1 MFPNAPSQSL
11 RRVKLTYYL
20 YVTLFWFATVLP
32 AAVQVL
38 LIQARGFDLSQIGVV
53 LGIYGFAVVLLEL
66 PTGGLADAIG
76 RKRVTLLALGF
87 ILASLAVLLVA
98 FSFVTLLAFAIL
110 SGAGRAL
117 SSGALEAWFIDSLQ
131 EVDPDAELQPALAVA
146 GTFELFALGV
156 GTLLSGVIPTFF
168 GGLPEEGTAIFTP
181 FSMTIVFSIAMFVVT
196 FLAVVLLVK
205 EDRSRLGDAEVSGF
219 GTIPNLIREAVGLS
233 RRNPTILLLLG
244 AASVGGFALSGVET
258 FWQPYFANLLG
269 GSEGNSV
276 LFGFLLAG
284 SFGLG
289 MVGNLL
295 STPLSKLFKKRYAL
309 VAALFGGIQGGMLLL
324 LALQSTAGLA
334 TAFFWLVYF
343 SRGTMNSP
351 HATLFN
357 SEVPAAKRSS
367 MLSVQS
373 LANYVGGGLGSIAL
387 GYVSEGFSIS
397 TAWMIAAGLLAL
409 SLPLYLLVDRRRA
422 RSLGDEAREKT
433 L

>member
-1 MFPNAPSQSL
+1 MTPNTPSQSL

-38 LIQARGFDLSQIGVV
+38 LIQARGFDLSQIGVA
-53 LGIYGFAVVLLEL
+53 LGIYGFTIVLLEL
-66 PTGGLADAIG
+66 PTGGLADAVG

-98 FSFVTLLAFAIL
+98 FSFAALLAFAVL

-131 EVDPDAELQPALAVA
+131 EVDPDAEIQPPLAVA

-168 GGLPEEGTAIFTP
+168 GALPEEGTAIFTP
-181 FSMTIVFSIAMFVVT
+181 FSMTVVFSASMFAVT
-196 FLAVVLLVK
+196 FLVVAFLVK
-205 EDRSRLGDAEVSGF
+205 EDRSRLGDADVSGF

-233 RRNPTILLLLG
+233 QRNPTILLLLG

-295 STPLSKLFKKRYAL
+295 STPLSKVFKKRYGL
-309 VAALFGGIQGGMLLL
+309 VAAIFQGIQGGVLLL
-324 LALQSTAGLA
+324 LALQSTAGLGA
-334 TAFFWLVYF
+334 AFFWLMYF

-351 HATLFN
+351 HAALFN
-357 SEVPAAKRSS
+357 DEVPAAKRSS

-373 LANYVGGGLGSIAL
+373 LASYVGGSVGSIAL
-387 GYVSEGFSIS
+387 GYVSDSFSIG
-397 TAWMIAAGLLAL
+397 TAWMIAAGLLVL
-409 SLPLYLLVDRRRA
+409 SLPLYLLVDRRRT
-422 RSLGDEAREKT
+422 RSRGDEAKAP
-433 L
+433 

>member
-1 MFPNAPSQSL
+1 MTPNTPFKRSL

-38 LIQARGFDLSQIGVV
+38 LIQARGFDLFQIGVV
-53 LGIYGFAVVLLEL
+53 LGIYGFTIVLLEL
-66 PTGGLADAIG
+66 PTGGLADAVG

-87 ILASLAVLLVA
+87 ILASEIALLVA
-98 FSFVTLLAFAIL
+98 FSFAALLVFAIL
-110 SGAGRAL
+110 SGIGRAL

-131 EVDPDAELQPALAVA
+131 EADPEVELQPPLAVA
-146 GTFELFALGV
+146 GTFELFALGI
-156 GTLLSGVIPTFF
+156 GTLLSGIIPTFF
-168 GGLPEEGTAIFTP
+168 VGLPEEGAAIFTP
-181 FSMTIVFSIAMFVVT
+181 FSMTVVFSAAMFAVT
-196 FLAVVLLVK
+196 FLVVIFLVE
-205 EDRSRLGDAEVSGF
+205 EDRSSLQNAEVSGF
-219 GTIPNLIREAVGLS
+219 HALPDLIREAFNLS

-244 AASVGGFALSGVET
+244 AASVGGLALSGVET

-269 GSEGNSV
+269 GGEGNSV

-295 STPLSKLFKKRYAL
+295 STPLSKLFKRRYAL
-309 VAALFGGIQGGMLLL
+309 VAALFQGIQGGVLLL

-351 HATLFN
+351 HAALFN
-357 SEVPAAKRSS
+357 AEVSVSRRSS

-373 LANYVGGGLGSIAL
+373 LANYVGGGLGSVAL
-387 GYVSEGFSIS
+387 GYLSSRFSIS
-397 TAWMIAAGLLAL
+397 IAWLLAAGLLVL
-409 SLPLYLLVDRRRA
+409 SLPLYLLVDARRA
-422 RSLGDEAREKT
+422 RARVEVEEVDG
-433 L
+433 

>member
-1 MFPNAPSQSL
+1 MTPDAIPL
-11 RRVKLTYYL
+11 RRIKLTYYL
-20 YVTLFWFATVLP
+20 YVTLFWFATILP
-32 AAVQVL
+32 AAVQIL
-38 LIQARGFDLSQIGVV
+38 LAQARGFSLSQIGVV
-53 LGIYGFAVVLLEL
+53 LGIYSFVIVLLEL
-66 PTGGLADAIG
+66 PTGGLADTIG
-76 RKRVTLLALGF
+76 RKRVALLALGF
-87 ILASLAVLLVA
+87 ILASEVALLIA
-98 FSFVTLLAFAIL
+98 FSFTALLAFAVL
-110 SGAGRAL
+110 SGIGRAL

-156 GTLLSGVIPTFF
+156 GTLLSGIIPTFF

-181 FSMTIVFSIAMFVVT
+181 FSMTIVFSIAIFAVT
-196 FLAVVLLVK
+196 FLVVALLVK

-219 GTIPNLIREAVGLS
+219 GAIPSLIRETFSLS
-233 RRNPTILLLLG
+233 RRNPTVLLLLG

-269 GSEGNSV
+269 GSEGNSI

-284 SFGLG
+284 SFGFG

-295 STPLSKLFKKRYAL
+295 STPLSKLFKKRYGL
-309 VAALFGGIQGGMLLL
+309 VAALFQGIQGGVLLL

-351 HATLFN
+351 HAALFN
-357 SEVPAAKRSS
+357 AEVPAAKRSS

-387 GYVSEGFSIS
+387 GYVSDSFSIS
-397 TAWMIAAGLLAL
+397 AAWMIAAGLLVL
-409 SLPLYLLVDRRRA
+409 SLPLYLLVDKRRA
-422 RSLGDEAREKT
+422 RSEKDGARDPT
-433 L
+433 P

>member
-1 MFPNAPSQSL
+1 MTSDTSSQSL

-20 YVTLFWFATVLP
+20 YVTLFWFATILP

-38 LIQARGFDLSQIGVV
+38 LIQARGFDLSQIGVL
-53 LGIYGFAVVLLEL
+53 LGVYSLTIVLLEL

-98 FSFVTLLAFAIL
+98 FSFITGLAFAVL
-110 SGAGRAL
+110 SGVGRAL

-131 EVDPDAELQPALAVA
+131 AADPDAEIQPTLAVA
-146 GTFELFALGV
+146 GTFELFALGA

-181 FSMTIVFSIAMFVVT
+181 FSMTIVFSIAMFAVT
-196 FLAVVLLVK
+196 FLAVALLVK
-205 EDRSRLGDAEVSGF
+205 EDRSKLGDAEISGF
-219 GTIPNLIREAVGLS
+219 STIPSLIREAVGLS

-244 AASVGGFALSGVET
+244 AASIGGFALSGVET

-276 LFGFLLAG
+276 LFGFFLAG

-295 STPLSKLFKKRYAL
+295 STPLSKLFKKRYGL
-309 VAALFGGIQGGMLLL
+309 VAALFGGIQGGMLVL
-324 LALQSTAGLA
+324 LALQSTVGLA

-357 SEVPAAKRSS
+357 DEVPAAKRSS

-387 GYVSEGFSIS
+387 GYVSDSFSIS

-409 SLPLYLLVDRRRA
+409 SLPLYLLVDRRRT
-422 RSLGDEAREKT
+422 REGVAKR
-433 L
+433 